1 MLMAAS
7 YINAVIFR
15 KPCPMDERA
24 QLEAQLRYHDE
35 RYYRQAEPEITDAQ
49 YDELRDRY
57 QLLCDERGMP
67 ASARYGNTP
76 GDDRSLGFVTV
87 RHRVPM
93 LSLEKA
99 SETAEKNGEDA
110 GASGKLTAWV
120 ERTRRLADLPTE
132 APLGLFLE
140 PKIDGMSVS
149 LTYRDGRL
157 QQAVSRGDGV
167 SGDVITEQVR
177 ASGAVPEKVA
187 VEGAFEVRGE
197 LYLPHQRFAALNQR
211 LLAEGGKPLINPRN
225 GCAGLMKRKDAG
237 SLRGI
242 GISAFIYHLAWAEG
256 VELPGTQHELIAWLK
271 VQGFPTNEHV
281 EVHTDAESAARA
293 CAAFGARRTSLPY
306 DIDGM
311 VIKVDDLR
319 LHDRLG
325 TTEHHPRWGVAW
337 KFPPERRPTR
347 LRNITVQIGKSGK
360 LTPVAELAPVVL
372 AQTTVSRASLHNFPE
387 LERKDVRIGD
397 TVLVEKA
404 GEIIPQVVAVVLAER
419 PATAVPYARPTHCPA
434 CAAEVLSEDI
444 FIFCPNPA
452 CPAQVRERLRHFTSR
467 IAMDVQGLGEAV
479 IDQLCT
485 VKGLTSPA
493 QLFALS
499 AEDISSLE
507 RKGEKSAQNLVTAL
521 NEAKGRGL
529 ARVLVGLSLW
539 QVGEKLAEDLASTC
553 GSMNTLLALAE
564 RHAAGD
570 PQPLA
575 QLDAI
580 DGVAETTARAVLE
593 QLGNAAVRQVIADLA
608 VAGVTMTAE
617 QRVIN
622 QVTGVAGK
630 TFVLTGTLPKLT
642 RDQAEA
648 LIVAAGGSCSG
659 SVSKKTSYVV
669 AGEEAGSKL
678 AKAQTL
684 GVPVIDEAGLRRL
697 LTGA

>member
-1 MLMAAS
+1 
-7 YINAVIFR
+7 
-15 KPCPMDERA
+15 MDERA
-24 QLEAQLRYHDE
+24 LLEAQLRYHDE
-35 RYYRQAEPEITDAQ
+35 RYYRQAEPEISDAQ

-57 QLLCDERGMP
+57 QRLCDQLNLPQSE
-67 ASARYGNTP
+67 RYGSTP
-76 GDDRSLGFVTV
+76 GDDRSVGFVTV

-99 SETAEKNGEDA
+99 TDA
-110 GASGKLTAWV
+110 GEEASASSKLAAWV
-120 ERTRRLADLPTE
+120 ERTRRLADLPAE
-132 APLGLFLE
+132 APLALFVE

-157 QQAVSRGDGV
+157 QQAVSRGDGI

-177 ASGAVPEKVA
+177 ASGAVPEKIDST
-187 VEGAFEVRGE
+187 GTFEVRGE
-197 LYLPHQRFAALNQR
+197 LYLPLQCFVALNKR

-225 GCAGLMKRKDAG
+225 GCAGLMKRKDPTT
-237 SLRGI
+237 LRGI
-242 GISAFIYHLAWAEG
+242 GISAFIYHVAWAEG
-256 VELPGTQHELIAWLK
+256 VTLPSTQHELIAWLK
-271 VQGFPTNEHV
+271 KLGFATNPFV
-281 EVHTDAESAARA
+281 SVHDDADSAARA
-293 CAAFGARRTSLPY
+293 CADFNTQRTTLPY

-337 KFPPERRPTR
+337 KFPPERRATR
-347 LRNITVQIGKSGK
+347 LRGITVQVGKSGK
-360 LTPVAELAPVVL
+360 LTPVAELEPVVL
-372 AQTTVSRASLHNFPE
+372 AQTTVSRASLHNFSE

-397 TVLVEKA
+397 SVLVEKA
-404 GEIIPQVVAVVLAER
+404 GEIIPQVVSVVLTER
-419 PATAVPYARPTHCPA
+419 PPIAVPYARPTHCPA
-434 CAAEVLSEDI
+434 CAAAVLTEDI

-467 IAMDVQGLGEAV
+467 TAMDVQGLGEAV

-485 VKGLTSPA
+485 AKGLTSPA
-493 QLFALS
+493 QLFALT

-507 RKGEKSAQNLVTAL
+507 RKGEKSAQNLVAAL
-521 NEAKGRGL
+521 NDAKDRGL

-553 GSMNTLLALAE
+553 GSMAALLELAD

-570 PQPLA
+570 PAPLA

-580 DGVAETTARAVLE
+580 DGVADTTARAVLD

-608 VAGVTMTAE
+608 AAGVKLTAE
-617 QRVIN
+617 QRVVR
-622 QVTGVAGK
+622 QVAGVAGK
-630 TFVLTGTLPKLT
+630 TFVLTGTLPTLT

-648 LIVAAGGSCSG
+648 MITAAGGTCTG

-669 AGEEAGSKL
+669 AGDEAGSKL

-684 GVPVIDEAGLRRL
+684 GVTVLDEAGLRAL
-697 LTGA
+697 LGTA